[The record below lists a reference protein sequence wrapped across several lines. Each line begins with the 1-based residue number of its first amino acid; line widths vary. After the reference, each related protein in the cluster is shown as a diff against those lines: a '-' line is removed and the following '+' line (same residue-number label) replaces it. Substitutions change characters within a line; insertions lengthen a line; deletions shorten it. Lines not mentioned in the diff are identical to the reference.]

1 MRRRVSTSLIGLC
14 VSFAAV
20 GCVDGFR
27 GSNIQIDFAPA
38 TPAQASQG
46 AVPRP
51 DQLPANVHFTIYG
64 IQTAT
69 DRDRLFALN
78 AFEIHPIVDPSS
90 PCFIDVGKHV
100 RFPGLHVS
108 QYLKKV
114 SDDVGIPDYK
124 NPPAGATEE
133 QKIDAATAA
142 QRMIN
147 IGLLGASSGI
157 KAVTSASVRQYP
169 AVDSDCNGTGLPPPM
184 CSDSAANAR
193 RLAKCQEAWASDP
206 DLWEG
211 TDRVLVAPLAGTTYG
226 LVDGNNPINLA
237 PIGGAQFFVD
247 EAVGA
252 MDAYAIYYQRDDL
265 DGPGTLLLY
274 GTPTHPTRGVSHV
287 HLTSSTNPLLKAEMA
302 VFVDLGKDDVHF

>member
-1 MRRRVSTSLIGLC
+1 MRRRVQTSLIAFC
-14 VSFAAV
+14 VSFAAA

-27 GSNIQIDFAPA
+27 GSNIQIDLGTQ

-51 DQLPANVHFTIYG
+51 DQLPANVHFTLYG
-64 IQTAT
+64 IQSGT
-69 DRDRLFALN
+69 DRERLFALQT
-78 AFEIHPIVDPSS
+78 FEIHPIVDISS
-90 PCFIDVGKHV
+90 PCFIDVGKRV

-108 QYLKKV
+108 QFAKMV
-114 SDDVGIPDYK
+114 GEDVGIPDYK
-124 NPPAGATEE
+124 TPPAGATEE

-142 QRMIN
+142 QRMNN
-147 IGLLGASSGI
+147 IALLGADTGI

-169 AVDSDCNGTGLPPPM
+169 AVDADCNGTGLPPST
-184 CSDSAANAR
+184 CTDAAANAR
-193 RLAKCQEAWASDP
+193 RLAKCQEAWDSDP

-252 MDAYAIYYQRDDL
+252 MDAYALYYQRDDME
-265 DGPGTLLLY
+265 DPGNLLLY
-274 GTPTHPTRGVSHV
+274 GTPTYPTRGISKV
-287 HLTSSTNPLLKAEMA
+287 HMTSTTNQLTANLAI
-302 VFVDLGKDDVHF
+302 FVDLGEDDVHF

>member
-1 MRRRVSTSLIGLC
+1 MRRRVPISLIGLC
-14 VSFAAV
+14 IGFAAT

-27 GSNIQIDFAPA
+27 GSNIQIDLSPT
-38 TPAQASQG
+38 TPVQAS
-46 AVPRP
+46 ASSTPRAN
-51 DQLPANVHFTIYG
+51 QLPANAHFTLYG

-69 DRDRLFALN
+69 DRERLFALQT
-78 AFEIHPIVDPSS
+78 FEVHPIVDVAS

-108 QYLKKV
+108 QYGKMV
-114 SDDVGIPDYK
+114 GEDVGIPDYR
-124 NPPAGATEE
+124 NPPASATEA

-147 IGLLGASSGI
+147 IAALGSENGI

-169 AVDSDCNGTGLPPPM
+169 AVDADCNGSGLPPPT
-184 CSDSAANAR
+184 CTDAAANAR
-193 RLAKCQEAWASDP
+193 RLAKCQEAWDSDP
-206 DLWEG
+206 ALWEG

-226 LVDGNNPINLA
+226 LVDGMNPINLA

-252 MDAYAIYYQRDDL
+252 MDAYALYWQRDDM
-265 DGPGTLLLY
+265 DDPGNLLLY
-274 GTPTHPTRGVSHV
+274 GTPTKPTRGVSKV
-287 HLTSSTNPLLKAEMA
+287 HLTSATNPLLTAELA
-302 VFVDLGKDDVHF
+302 VFVDLGEDDVHF

>member
-1 MRRRVSTSLIGLC
+1 MRRRVTTSLIGLC
-14 VSFAAV
+14 VSFAV
-20 GCVDGFR
+20 TGCIDGFR
-27 GSNIQIDFAPA
+27 GSNIQIDFATA

-69 DRDRLFALN
+69 DRDRLFALDS
-78 AFEIHPIVDPSS
+78 FEIHPIVDPSS

-108 QYLKKV
+108 QYQKMV
-114 SDDVGIPDYK
+114 GDDVGIPDYK
-124 NPPAGATEE
+124 NPPPGATEA

-147 IGLLGASSGI
+147 IGLLGADTGI

-169 AVDSDCNGTGLPPPM
+169 AVDADCNGTGLPPAM
-184 CSDSAANAR
+184 CTDPAANAR
-193 RLAKCQEAWASDP
+193 RLAKCQESWDSDP
-206 DLWEG
+206 NLWEG

-226 LVDGNNPINLA
+226 LVDGVNPINLA

-247 EAVGA
+247 EAVGS
-252 MDAYAIYYQRDDL
+252 MDAYAIYYQRDDM
-265 DGPGTLLLY
+265 DDPGNLLLY

-287 HLTSSTNPLLKAEMA
+287 HLTSKTNPLLFADMA
-302 VFVDLGKDDVHF
+302 VFVDLGQDDVHF